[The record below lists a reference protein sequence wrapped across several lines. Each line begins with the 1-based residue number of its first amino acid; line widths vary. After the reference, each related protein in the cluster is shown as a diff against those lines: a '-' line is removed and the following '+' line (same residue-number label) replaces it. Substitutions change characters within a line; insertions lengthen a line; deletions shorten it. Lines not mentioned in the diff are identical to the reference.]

1 MKARYVS
8 DSRARVRIFTNDVT
22 ILTHLHRR
30 LVAEGFQQVSFIK
43 FWVHVVTAYAIGG
56 AITGYPR
63 PILRVNTMI
72 LVWTYQNNGNTLN
85 GPYWCAIRT
94 PGC

>member
-8 DSRARVRIFTNDVT
+8 NSRARVRIFTNDVT

-43 FWVHVVTAYAIGG
+43 FWVHVATAGKRG
-56 AITGYPR
+56 FVVPES
-63 PILRVNTMI
+63 
-72 LVWTYQNNGNTLN
+72 
-85 GPYWCAIRT
+85 T
-94 PGC
+94 PEVESYDNLDI